1 MSSDVG
7 EVSATAYGVQL
18 AGCGIFLMEQF
29 SGISAVLKHN
39 SQKQHSLH
47 ISGEASFCM
56 VAPGVEKIRNYTVYI
71 FIFSKVV
78 ISISKTIPRRPYDPL
93 KIAKTGT

>member
-56 VAPGVEKIRNYTVYI
+56 VAPGVEPINNLLMT
-71 FIFSKVV
+71 VV
-78 ISISKTIPRRPYDPL
+78 IIFETAFFYL
-93 KIAKTGT
+93 